1 MIKHVSKAALTAAV
15 AAMALSSCTVS
26 EPELPSGDASSMQLT
41 AITTGGLTIMKIG
54 YDSSDRIESLNYAN
68 EFRVEFAYGT
78 STSTVP
84 ETITVSEYEEYYTDN
99 DKYELRLSEQE
110 VWTNIQSNADGF
122 ITYYDCKT
130 TRWNYDNYNAETGE
144 TYATQTVERS
154 TENCEYDAAG
164 HLVKNVVCST
174 DDLGHPQTDV
184 TTYTWQDDLLTG
196 YSDDD
201 FQHHESATYDYSD
214 VYNTHGQWDPNT
226 HFGPIMLSGLFGNAP
241 AKFMKKETY
250 YYQNIESETTQFSYA
265 LTENGLIKYAK
276 ILDGTGDL
284 SLVMNYVYTLKK

>member
-54 YDSSDRIESLNYAN
+54 YDSSDRIESINYAN

-110 VWTNIQSNADGF
+110 VWTNIQANADGF
-122 ITYYDCKT
+122 ITYYDCKD
-130 TRWNYDNYNAETGE
+130 TRWEERYDYASN
-144 TYATQTVERS
+144 TYDRIPV
-154 TENCEYDAAG
+154 TELYTESCDYDADG
-164 HLVKNVVCST
+164 HLIKNVVRST

-184 TTYTWQDDLLTG
+184 TTYTWQDNLLTG

-226 HFGPIMLSGLFGNAP
+226 RFGPIMLSGLFGNAP

-284 SLVMNYVYTLKK
+284 SMVMNYVYTLKK

>member
-26 EPELPSGDASSMQLT
+26 EPELPSGDASSMRLS
-41 AITTGGLTIMKIG
+41 AITTGGMTLMKIG
-54 YDSSDRIESLNYAN
+54 YDSSDRIESINYAN
-68 EFRVEFAYGT
+68 EFRVEFDYGT

-84 ETITVSEYEEYYTDN
+84 ETITVLEYEEYYTEN

-110 VWTNIQSNADGF
+110 VWSNIQANADGF
-122 ITYYDCKT
+122 ITYYDCQT
-130 TRWNYDNYNAETGE
+130 TRWEERYDYESGMYDRAPITEPSTESCDYDADGHLIRN
-144 TYATQTVERS
+144 VVRS
-154 TENCEYDAAG
+154 TDAF
-164 HLVKNVVCST
+164 
-174 DDLGHPQTDV
+174 GHPQTDV
-184 TTYTWQDDLLTG
+184 TTYTWHDNLLTG
-196 YSDDD
+196 YADDD
-201 FQHHESATYDYSD
+201 IQNHESATYDYSD